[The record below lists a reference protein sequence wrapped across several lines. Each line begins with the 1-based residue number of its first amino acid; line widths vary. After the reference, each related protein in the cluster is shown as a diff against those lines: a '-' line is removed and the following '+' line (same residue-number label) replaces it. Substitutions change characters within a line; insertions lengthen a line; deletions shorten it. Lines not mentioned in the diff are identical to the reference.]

1 MKKIF
6 TNKKAIITVL
16 SILLV
21 LSIMLS
27 TTYALFMKVNTLDNT
42 ESYTSGIL
50 DITVE
55 EGTALTLSNTLPMT
69 DEEGSALTPYTF
81 KVTNTGNLAY
91 TFDLK
96 LLSTTVNNQINPAY
110 IKVKLDD
117 NSPVT
122 LSSLSEGLIASDLTL
137 NPSDSVTM
145 SVRIWLSIDTPN
157 TEIGKSFSA
166 KIVTD
171 GVGSEYVAPSTG
183 ADYIESLLTSNPET
197 MNNDDPD
204 GNVRYMGADPN
215 NYVSFNNELWRI
227 IGVFDVASTDG
238 GPTEKRLK
246 IIRNESLGNMA
257 WDSANTNNWTTAS
270 LQTYLNGEYYNDLP
284 LETKSLIDDTYWNL
298 GGTATYT
305 SSSNGLASHFYGYE
319 RETTVYSGRPTYWI
333 GKIGLM
339 YPSDYGYATSGGSTT
354 DRTVCLNK
362 EVYNWKSSKFSD
374 CKNNDW
380 LYESGYVQWTLSP
393 SAGFSTSVH
402 FITTSGNVNTIT
414 GIFYSYGV
422 CPVAFLK
429 SNIKIVE
436 GDGSSSNPYIL
447 QS

>member
-6 TNKKAIITVL
+6 TNEKAIITVL

-69 DEEGSALTPYTF
+69 DEEGGKLTPYTF
-81 KVTNTGNLAY
+81 KITNTGNLTY

-96 LLSTTVNNQINPAY
+96 LLSTTIDNQINPAY

-117 NSPVT
+117 NSPVV

-137 NPSDSVTM
+137 KPEESITM

-183 ADYIESLLTSNPET
+183 ASYIESLLASNPTT

-227 IGVFDVASTDG
+227 IGVFNVKSSED

-246 IIRNESLGNMA
+246 IIRHESLGNIA
-257 WDSANTNNWTTAS
+257 WDDGNVNNWETSS
-270 LQTYLNGEYYNDLP
+270 LQTYLNGDYYNSFTD
-284 LETKSLIDDTYWNL
+284 EAKGLIGDSYWTL
-298 GGTATYT
+298 GGTASYT
-305 SSSNGLASHFYGYE
+305 SSTNGLASHFYGYE
-319 RETTVYSGRPTYWI
+319 RGTTVYSGHSPDWI
-333 GKIGLM
+333 GKIVLM
-339 YPSDYGYATSGGSTT
+339 YPSDYGYATSGGTKT
-354 DRTVCLNK
+354 DRNVCLAK
-362 EVYNWKSSKFSD
+362 EMYNWSSLSDCYNNDYLYKSS
-374 CKNNDW
+374 
-380 LYESGYVQWTLSP
+380 LYQWTISP
-393 SAGFSTSVH
+393 SSINSYHVLLVYTTGYLRESRANYSDNSISPVLYLKSTVQ
-402 FITTSGNVNTIT
+402 ITGGTGTSGDPYTI
-414 GIFYSYGV
+414 G
-422 CPVAFLK
+422 
-429 SNIKIVE
+429 
-436 GDGSSSNPYIL
+436 
-447 QS
+447 